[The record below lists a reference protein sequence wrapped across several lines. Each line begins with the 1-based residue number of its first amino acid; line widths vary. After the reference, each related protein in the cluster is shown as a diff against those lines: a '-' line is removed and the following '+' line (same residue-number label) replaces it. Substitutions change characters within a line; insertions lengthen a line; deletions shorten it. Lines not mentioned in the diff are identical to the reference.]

1 MDDWRSSLTDLLA
14 AAEQAPQE
22 DIPDLLA
29 ELERAKATAYARL
42 LSAQNRRTG
51 DTEAISKP
59 EDGRLLTAEAV
70 ADRLSVDVRWVY
82 RHADDLGAIRL
93 SEKCLR
99 FPRATVDAYL
109 RSRCASNGRDIDSM
123 SRR

>member
-1 MDDWRSSLTDLLA
+1 MRFGGIGADLQNA
-14 AAEQAPQE
+14 AVAVPQE

-29 ELERAKATAYARL
+29 ELERAKATALVRL
-42 LSAQNRRTG
+42 MSAQSDRPG
-51 DTEAISKP
+51 DTRAMSNS

-70 ADRLSVDVRWVY
+70 ADRLSVDVRWIY

-99 FPRATVDAYL
+99 FPCATVDAYL
-109 RSRCASNGRDIDSM
+109 RGRCASNGRDITSIP
-123 SRR
+123 RR